1 MLQFMYQ
8 FFLQSVHLV
17 FLQRVHLNFLKRIYV
32 CRKYF
37 LSVLVACSCMVSPLN
52 SLADGAKPVM
62 TVVISRET
70 TLTLDHDDYYFSKVL
85 ELALT
90 KTVSSHGPYRIKL
103 VPVMP
108 IANRLLR
115 DIEMGR
121 VDVTWMPYNINAP
134 AKLMPIKVRL
144 LKNLSDHRVFLIR
157 ADDQPRFS
165 NVKTIEDLRKLRGGM
180 GSHWPDRIVMEENG
194 LPLVLSLS
202 YFNLF
207 KMLASNRFD
216 YYSRGVH
223 QVLPEISAY
232 AEKGLALEQELL
244 LRYNNPVYF
253 YVNKSNT
260 LLAERLSLGMKIAME
275 DGSFDDLFNQFE
287 HFAWAETLLK
297 RGNRRVIPL
306 SNFSFSDASQQ

>member
-1 MLQFMYQ
+1 MSQFMHH
-8 FFLQSVHLV
+8 FFLQNVRLAL
-17 FLQRVHLNFLKRIYV
+17 LQRAHLRCKHFL
-32 CRKYF
+32 
-37 LSVLVACSCMVSPLN
+37 LVLAACSSIASPLN
-52 SLADGAKPVM
+52 AFGDGAKPVM
-62 TVVISRET
+62 TVVISREKK
-70 TLTLDHDDYYFSKVL
+70 LTPDHDDYYFSKVL

-90 KTVSSHGPYRIKL
+90 KTVPTHGPYRIKL

-108 IANRLLR
+108 ITNRLLR
-115 DIEMGR
+115 DIELGR

-165 NVKTIEDLRKLRGGM
+165 NVKTIEDLRKLRGGI

-223 QVLPEISAY
+223 QVFPEVSAY
-232 AEKGLALEQELL
+232 ADKGLALEQELL
-244 LRYNNPVYF
+244 LRYDNPVYF

-260 LLAERLSLGMKIAME
+260 LLAERLSLGMKKAME
-275 DGSFDDLFNQFE
+275 DGSFDALFNQFE
-287 HFAWAETLLK
+287 HFAWAEALLEQ
-297 RGNRRVIPL
+297 GNRRVIPL
-306 SNFSFSDASQQ
+306 SNFSFSDAPQ